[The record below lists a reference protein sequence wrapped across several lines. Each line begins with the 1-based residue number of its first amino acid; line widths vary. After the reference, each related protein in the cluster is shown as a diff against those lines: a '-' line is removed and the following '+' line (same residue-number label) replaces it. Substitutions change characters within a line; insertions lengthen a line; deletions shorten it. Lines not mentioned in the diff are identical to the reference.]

1 MDIWV
6 DILLPNLQDDQVL
19 MMANCPKTRPWCC
32 DELKE
37 DMCDRIAL
45 MVEIHHTT
53 ALYRTKEL
61 RARSFSGKFYP
72 HIAFL
77 SLIHTF
83 GGEIRYFSRCGVVS
97 QSRTVVLYYSD
108 CLSPKNSVKCVK
120 QLMFYSKYHK
130 LHSSARK
137 RIYCDVATALK
148 AGPRP
153 AYWCCVAAH
162 TPNHDMSPMALQ

>member
-6 DILLPNLQDDQVL
+6 DISMPNLQDGQEVL
-19 MMANCPKTRPWCC
+19 MTNCPKTRPWCC

-37 DMCDRIAL
+37 DMCDIIAL

-53 ALYRTKEL
+53 ALYRTKKL
-61 RARSFSGKFYP
+61 RARSLSGKFYP

-77 SLIHTF
+77 SLIYTF
-83 GGEIRYFSRCGVVS
+83 AGEIRCFSRCGVVS

-108 CLSPKNSVKCVK
+108 CFSPEYSVKFVI
-120 QLMFYSKYHK
+120 QLMFHSKYHK

-137 RIYCDVATALK
+137 RIYCDVATTLK
-148 AGPRP
+148 AEYRP
-153 AYWCCVAAH
+153 VC
-162 TPNHDMSPMALQ
+162 